1 MNTKKVLLKK
11 ELDIYKELLIN
22 LKEEILQQIRD
33 ISKDTLM
40 KSQKD
45 ISGNMSGYSLHMADV
60 ASDNYE
66 REFSLG
72 RVSEERAIILEIDEA
87 LKRIEDKNFGVCEMC
102 EKPIAKIRLKAIP
115 YVKYCKRCQEKR
127 EKTS

>member
-1 MNTKKVLLKK
+1 MKSKKYLSRDDLNF
-11 ELDIYKELLIN
+11 YRELLFN
-22 LKEEILQQIRD
+22 LKEDILQQIRD

-45 ISGNMSGYSLHMADV
+45 ISGNVSGYSLHMADV

-72 RVSEERAIILEIDEA
+72 RVSGERSIILEIDEA
-87 LKRIEDKNFGVCEMC
+87 LKRIEDKNYGLC
-102 EKPIAKIRLKAIP
+102 EKCEKHIAKIRLKAIP
-115 YVKYCKRCQEKR
+115 YAKFCKKCQEEK